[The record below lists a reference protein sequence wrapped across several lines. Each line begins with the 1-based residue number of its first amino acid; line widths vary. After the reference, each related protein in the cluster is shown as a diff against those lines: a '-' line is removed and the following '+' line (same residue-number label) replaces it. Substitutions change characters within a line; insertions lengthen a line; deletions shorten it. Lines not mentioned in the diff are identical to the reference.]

1 MTDAGASDQERAA
14 LLRAAVTNHSK
25 ISLEAKIGKG
35 MDRHM
40 FALRD
45 VALRRA
51 GGEGGD
57 AALPAIFTEPAYAAL
72 GEVILSTSTLSS
84 DALVGGGFG
93 PVGPQCYALGCVERC
108 SRFLI
113 VLISLP
119 LSPLTSHTHTH
130 ARTHTYT
137 HTNSPPPSAT
147 GRYGIEKTGA
157 RFSAMSY
164 GRDSATLLGHV
175 EASLREIRDLVSETS
190 Q

>member
-1 MTDAGASDQERAA
+1 MSDVGASDAERAA
-14 LLRAAVTNHSK
+14 LFRAAVTNHSK

-51 GGEGGD
+51 GGVSGD
-57 AALPAIFTEPAYAAL
+57 AALPAIFTDPAHAAL

-108 SRFLI
+108 PFL
-113 VLISLP
+113 VLFISPHL
-119 LSPLTSHTHTH
+119 THTH
-130 ARTHTYT
+130 ARTHTAIRCAGT
-137 HTNSPPPSAT
+137 GSNGRERASP
-147 GRYGIEKTGA
+147 R
-157 RFSAMSY
+157 
-164 GRDSATLLGHV
+164 
-175 EASLREIRDLVSETS
+175 
-190 Q
+190 